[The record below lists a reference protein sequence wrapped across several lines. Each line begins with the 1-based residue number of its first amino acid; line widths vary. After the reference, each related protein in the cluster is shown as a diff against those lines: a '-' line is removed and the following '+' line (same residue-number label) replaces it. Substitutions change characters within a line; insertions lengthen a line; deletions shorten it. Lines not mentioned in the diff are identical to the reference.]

1 MGSGRKDVNWKWRET
16 IVETL
21 RESRSARRDV

>member
-1 MGSGRKDVNWKWRET
+1 VRKDVNWKRKET

-21 RESRSARRDV
+21 KESRSARRDV